1 MSDVIDSAVS
11 TLTAKMG
18 GKGIEGGTIKFDV
31 DGEGCVYIDANGIS
45 TSDAPADC
53 TVKAS
58 AKTFQGLLAGD
69 INPTAAFMMG
79 KIKVEGNMALALKLS
94 SILG

>member
-1 MSDVIDSAVS
+1 MSDVINNAVKA
-11 TLTAKMG
+11 LTAKMG

-31 DGEGCVYIDANGIS
+31 EGEGCVFIDENGV
-45 TSDAPADC
+45 TASDGPADC

-58 AKTFQGLLAGD
+58 SKTFQGLLSGD
-69 INPTAAFMMG
+69 VNPTAAFMMG

>member
-1 MSDVIDSAVS
+1 MSEVIDSAV
-11 TLTAKMG
+11 TALAAKMG

-31 DGEGCVYIDANGIS
+31 EGEGCVFIDSNGVSANDG
-45 TSDAPADC
+45 PADC
-53 TVKAS
+53 TVKANS
-58 AKTFQGLLAGD
+58 KTFQGLLAGD
-69 INPTAAFMMG
+69 VNPTAAFMMG